1 MIACTQATIAAIVK
15 AERPALL
22 HFMQGFH
29 LKSGTCERDPQRW
42 TLSTREGVTLIL
54 KVSRTHNKRVAAYED
69 GSAVVATPTGQVLV
83 RIVGG
88 IA

>member
-1 MIACTQATIAAIVK
+1 MIACNQANLKAIVK

-29 LKSGTCERDPQRW
+29 LKSASCDQDGW
-42 TLSTREGVTLIL
+42 SFKTREGVTLFFTV
-54 KVSRTHNKRVAAYED
+54 KRTHGKRIAAYED
-69 GSAVVATPTGQVLV
+69 GSAVVATPTGQILV
-83 RIVGG
+83 TIRGG